1 MLSFNGLLSFFMIL
15 ICVVMAGFFLFTD
28 VMKENLFGT
37 KRVVFIIVLLMYA
50 LFRTYRLILVLR
62 EQKEDSK

>member
-1 MLSFNGLLSFFMIL
+1 MLSFNGILSFFMIL

>member
-1 MLSFNGLLSFFMIL
+1 MIL